1 MPTLP
6 GQEFGGDG
14 GVDPEL
20 GVAGCQREY
29 VGGESIKK
37 EESLRSKGV
46 YSCQFTAAGSL
57 D

>member
-20 GVAGCQREY
+20 GVACVRENMWGERVLRKKKASAQRGY
-29 VGGESIKK
+29 TVANLPRRGH
-37 EESLRSKGV
+37 
-46 YSCQFTAAGSL
+46 
-57 D
+57 